1 MANKNPKKENLK
13 ANTERTPKERKE
25 LAQKAGIAS
34 GEVRRAKKTMREMLN
49 YLLEKEITNR
59 SGEKATTQEAIT
71 VSLINQ
77 ALKGN
82 VKAWEVIRDTI
93 GEKPTEKQEITNKT
107 PQIVVA
113 SQTDADLLK
122 DIQNVKTD

>member
-1 MANKNPKKENLK
+1 MTNKNPKKENLK

-93 GEKPTEKQEITNKT
+93 GEKPKQDINLSTGGL
-107 PQIVVA
+107 VV
-113 SQTDADLLK
+113 QVADEETK
-122 DIQNVKTD
+122 KIIEDV

>member
-1 MANKNPKKENLK
+1 MANKNPKQENLQPF
-13 ANTERTPKERKE
+13 NERTEKEQRKICS
-25 LAQKAGIAS
+25 KGGKKS

-93 GEKPTEKQEITNKT
+93 GEMPVQEIRNLT
-107 PQIVVA
+107 PPTII
-113 SQTDADLLK
+113 D
-122 DIQNVKTD
+122 DIG

>member
-1 MANKNPKKENLK
+1 MANKNPKQENLQPF
-13 ANTERTPKERKE
+13 NERTEEEQRKICS
-25 LAQKAGIAS
+25 KGGKKS

-93 GEKPTEKQEITNKT
+93 GEKPKQDINLSTGGL
-107 PQIVVA
+107 VV
-113 SQTDADLLK
+113 QVADEETK
-122 DIQNVKTD
+122 KIIEDV